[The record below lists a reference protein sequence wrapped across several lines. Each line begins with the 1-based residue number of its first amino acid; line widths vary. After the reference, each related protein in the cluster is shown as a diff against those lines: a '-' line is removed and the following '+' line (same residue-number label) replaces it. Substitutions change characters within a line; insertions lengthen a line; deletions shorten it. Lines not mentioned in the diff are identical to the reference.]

1 MRLSRLRLLD
11 LRNYVDLTIDF
22 AAGLNI
28 FVGQNAQGKSNLLE
42 AVGMLAMGKSFRTS
56 REGELV
62 RHGATRALVSGDAV
76 VAAGTVQLAC
86 EIAAS
91 PGGVRK
97 TYRVNGEARK
107 FARYLGSVRA
117 VIFSPRDIELVDGP
131 PTARRAMLNSALSQS
146 DPRYYRQLALYS
158 KALAQK
164 RALLQGQST
173 DRELLAAYNEQLAA
187 SGEALLAARSAYV
200 EMLGSA
206 AAQAYARLEL
216 AGSLRVEY
224 RPNVEGG
231 RLRERLEESLGQELA
246 RRTPLVGPHRDELA
260 LLLDGSSLAA
270 FGSQGQKRGA
280 GLALRLAEY
289 AALSRQTGEAP
300 LLLLDDVLSELD
312 EQRGRRLL
320 DAVAPLEQTF
330 LTTTAAQAGSALHS
344 RLYRIEN
351 GYVERVGC

>member
-1 MRLSRLRLLD
+1 
-11 LRNYVDLTIDF
+11 
-22 AAGLNI
+22 
-28 FVGQNAQGKSNLLE
+28 
-42 AVGMLAMGKSFRTS
+42 
-56 REGELV
+56 
-62 RHGATRALVSGDAV
+62 
-76 VAAGTVQLAC
+76 
-86 EIAAS
+86 
-91 PGGVRK
+91 
-97 TYRVNGEARK
+97 
-107 FARYLGSVRA
+107 
-117 VIFSPRDIELVDGP
+117 
-131 PTARRAMLNSALSQS
+131 
-146 DPRYYRQLALYS
+146 
-158 KALAQK
+158 
-164 RALLQGQST
+164 
-173 DRELLAAYNEQLAA
+173 LAA